1 MKNNSLVPLPRLSVI
16 SALCTVILTIAWANS
31 ALAQQWR
38 SEPVFKVGGE
48 YDDNAELDPRT
59 DEEVDETGFLLDA
72 RADINYA
79 SPSTS
84 FSVQPRVLISKYN
97 DDSADDSADDSV
109 DRSVDDSNDYFLRS
123 NFRRQG
129 ALNTFGFRVN
139 FDHQSVRTGERS
151 DSDLEIEDPDEI
163 TDDETGRTLLRGDRS
178 KWRFAPYWQYQF
190 SQLSSIGAGI
200 DYFDTQ
206 YDDVFAGILSDY
218 SDTRLNLTY
227 RRSLSNVTTGL
238 ISLTGRRYD
247 SDELID
253 DIDGYGIRAGI
264 EHALSQKTKFTAA
277 IGMEDTDRL
286 DAGSD
291 SDVVGSATLTHN
303 LETIRLWARYQRSI
317 NASGSGIVSVRD
329 SFNLGFRRR
338 LSEKLSAGLGVYAY
352 KQGETIDDP
361 SSVEDTDDDYVQ
373 LQSSFVWYLS
383 RSFVIEADYRY
394 TILDRGDDFGG
405 RANSNRLNL
414 WFIYQPKTIPKL

>member
-72 RADINYA
+72 RAGINYA

-84 FSVQPRVLISKYN
+84 FFVQPRVLIRKYN
-97 DDSADDSADDSV
+97 DD
-109 DRSVDDSNDYFLRS
+109 SVDDSNDYFLRS

-129 ALNTFGFRVN
+129 KLNTFGFLAN

-163 TDDETGRTLLRGDRS
+163 TDDGSGRTLAKGDRS

-190 SQLSSIGAGI
+190 SQLSSIRADI

-206 YDDVFAGILSDY
+206 YDDVFAGRLFDY

-227 RRSLSNVTTGL
+227 QRSLSNVTTGL

-264 EHALSQKTKFTAA
+264 EHALSQKTRFTAA
-277 IGMEDTDRL
+277 IGVENTDQPDT
-286 DAGSD
+286 GSD

-361 SSVEDTDDDYVQ
+361 SSFEDTDDDYVQ
-373 LQSSFVWYLS
+373 LQSRFVWYLS

-394 TILDRGDDFGG
+394 TILDRGEDFGG